1 MIKIKNKQNYMKI
14 ECIQENLNKGLIIAS
29 HIVNKNTSLPIL
41 NNVLL
46 EAENDELKIT
56 STNLEIG
63 IEVNI
68 RCKID
73 NPGKIVVPAQL
84 FSNYISTL
92 PLKNINLESED
103 NKLNISCDKFNT
115 KLNILSA
122 EEFPIIPEIT
132 KKNKYSL
139 KSNELKDILSRIITS
154 VSNNNPRP
162 EINGVL
168 FNFEE
173 DKLVLAGTDGYRLSE
188 GKIKLVN
195 ENNISEQVIIP
206 LFTAQEVDKILQN
219 ESSEVNI
226 YTSDTQILFE
236 FENTKLISRIISGN
250 YPDYKQ
256 IIPEQFKTEFSIV
269 KNEFLS
275 IVKNISLFADK
286 NINDIKI
293 SVKDNKVNIESK
305 NNESGEN
312 NYELETEVKGEENSI
327 IFNYRYLEQALNNI
341 SSKNI
346 KISILDANNPA
357 LIYGVENNEQDIYK
371 TIIMPI
377 RG

>member
-1 MIKIKNKQNYMKI
+1 MKI

-29 HIVNKNTSLPIL
+29 HIVNKNASLPIL

-46 EAENDELKIT
+46 KAENDELKIT

-168 FNFEE
+168 SNFEE

-195 ENNISEQVIIP
+195 ENNVSEQVIIP

-219 ESSEVNI
+219 ENSEVNI

-256 IIPEQFKTEFSIV
+256 IIPEQFKTEFTIV

-312 NYELETEVKGEENSI
+312 NYELETEVKGEENNI